1 MEEPFL
7 YGGIIM
13 FKRILI
19 LIPALLL
26 AGCQSGGT
34 SADKLEETFSS
45 TARIEEKGVTA
56 VLERAEGS
64 GWNITFSEP
73 STINGMQLAYLA
85 DGKCTLR
92 FEGHAALYDRSQLPQ
107 GGVFDLVTAAADM
120 CIEDKGV
127 STLNDGKE
135 TVRTGTVRGVGF
147 TARSSGGKL
156 TEIELNGG
164 DKIIFS

>member
-1 MEEPFL
+1 
-7 YGGIIM
+7 
-13 FKRILI
+13 
-19 LIPALLL
+19 
-26 AGCQSGGT
+26 
-34 SADKLEETFSS
+34 
-45 TARIEEKGVTA
+45 
-56 VLERAEGS
+56 
-64 GWNITFSEP
+64 
-73 STINGMQLAYLA
+73 MQLAYLA